1 MTARCYSSPGCRIG
15 LMSTCQ
21 VLGDHRL
28 AGPAWPIRC
37 QGGWKAPT
45 STSLCQTYL
54 AKTAPLVLSPKP
66 ASVSQHPGFPESGVC
81 WGRGLG
87 FNVKALRM
95 EVVVIDCGSDFKA
108 PGQAEVPPLS
118 EGHSD
123 KVAGVR
129 RNGPRIA
136 W

>member
-1 MTARCYSSPGCRIG
+1 M
-15 LMSTCQ
+15 
-21 VLGDHRL
+21 
-28 AGPAWPIRC
+28 
-37 QGGWKAPT
+37 
-45 STSLCQTYL
+45 
-54 AKTAPLVLSPKP
+54 
-66 ASVSQHPGFPESGVC
+66 
-81 WGRGLG
+81 G